1 MGTLEVDKLDPQ
13 SGTALEIGTSGDT
26 VTVPSGVTLTVAGAL
41 NVTGTT
47 AVADGTVAIAELD
60 IDGGTD
66 IGEAIVDADLFVIDN
81 GAGGTNRKTAASRLK
96 TFILAANSI
105 DSDAYVDG
113 SIDEAHIADAAV
125 SIAKMKIES
134 ETQLSE
140 RPATGDEFVLYDAS
154 ASANRRINYANLKTG
169 KVLQV
174 VTAYSS
180 ATTSTS
186 SSSFTHFSGIDLSI
200 TPSKSDST
208 IVLWFSSNADNE
220 AAGRQGEVG
229 LWREVG
235 GSNNTVIGGNSMSM
249 AAYGVGSRIVVPI
262 SYVFKDSPGTT
273 SAVRYRPV
281 IKSNTS
287 NQILLGA
294 NMGSNTSLILFE
306 IGV

>member
-1 MGTLEVDKLDPQ
+1 MSEVKVNKISPRT
-13 SGTALEIGTSGDT
+13 GTATTIGDSGDT
-26 VTVPSGVTLTVAGAL
+26 FTVPSGANLVVAGTL
-41 NVTGTT
+41 NPSGTIT
-47 AVADGTVAIAELD
+47 AGSIAGTAIAD
-60 IDGGTD
+60 NAIDSDHYTD
-66 IGEAIVDADLFVIDN
+66 GSIDTAHIAN
-81 GAGGTNRKTAASRLK
+81 DQITAALM
-96 TFILAANSI
+96 ADNSI
-105 DSDAYVDG
+105 DSDMYVDG

-220 AAGRQGEVG
+220 AAVRQGEVG

-287 NQILLGA
+287 NQIHLGA